1 MAEFAYR
8 SLPETWHRYT
18 QTGATE
24 LTKPRVGEG
33 SVSSGRREVQPA
45 PSLRLMNIHRRVALR
60 AAARVAEVRVLPAAT
75 LKHRIAERVAVQVLP
90 LPSAARPAELRNL
103 SRHLATL
110 PAPALCA
117 YLVALELWQAE
128 PRVPFAVLFGLA
140 CDGCGLILDQEESAC
155 LHA

>member
-24 LTKPRVGEG
+24 LTKPTAGEG
-33 SVSSGRREVQPA
+33 SVSFGRREVQPS
-45 PSLRLMNIHRRVALR
+45 PLLRLVDTHRRVALR
-60 AAARVAEVRVLPAAT
+60 VAEVRALPAAT
-75 LKHRIAERVAVQVLP
+75 LKHRIAERVTVQVLP
-90 LPSAARPAELRNL
+90 LPDAARPAELRNL

-110 PAPALCA
+110 PAPVLYA
-117 YLVALELWQAE
+117 YLLALELWQAE
-128 PRVPFAVLFGLA
+128 PRAPFAVLFGLA
-140 CDGCGLILDQEESAC
+140 CDGCGLTLNQEESAC

>member
-8 SLPETWHRYT
+8 SLPETWQRYT

-24 LTKPRVGEG
+24 LTKPTVGEG
-33 SVSSGRREVQPA
+33 SVSFGRREVQPP
-45 PSLRLMNIHRRVALR
+45 PSLRLVNTHRQV
-60 AAARVAEVRVLPAAT
+60 AARVAEVCALPAAT
-75 LKHRIAERVAVQVLP
+75 LKYRIAERVAVQVLP

-140 CDGCGLILDQEESAC
+140 CDGCGLTLNQKESAC